1 MPPTA
6 NDTDCEV
13 AIIGA
18 GLAGLACAVTLAD
31 RGMRVTVLEQAAVAG
46 GRAGSERDA
55 VTGDTVDLGPHIL
68 MSEYRNMRAWL
79 ARLGTAQ
86 RIVWN
91 GPHLHTLVD
100 GDTQVAA
107 RSYRL
112 PPPLHFFPS
121 LLRAPQL
128 SLRALA
134 SNARVT
140 WQAMRYGEDE
150 VARLDAL
157 DAETYLRNC
166 GVRPHLIQWYWATLS
181 MSILNV
187 PLDRCSAGALFRF
200 YRLMIGRNDLQL
212 GFAGD
217 GLADLFVPPALAAL
231 NAAGAHVRFNA
242 GVTAIGR
249 NDNRTLTLR
258 LGTGESLR
266 ARACVAAVPPDS
278 LYRLLPEAW
287 RQAHAA
293 FRRLREF
300 MPSPYIS
307 TYLWF
312 DRKLT
317 HARAWARTY
326 APEKLNCDSYD
337 LSNIRLG
344 WSTRPSVIASNIVY
358 SHRAQHLSDD
368 EIVTATLRELTEIAP
383 DIPNARLVHARVHRV
398 PMAIPCP
405 YPGTE
410 HLRLAQATPVPNFY
424 VAGDWTRTGLPAS
437 MEGAVRAGLLAAEA
451 VLHTRTGAPRIA
463 QAIAP
468 AEGIVGLARRA
479 AAR

>member
-1 MPPTA
+1 MPQTT

-18 GLAGLACAVTLAD
+18 GLAGLACALTLAD
-31 RGMRVTVLEQAAVAG
+31 RGVRVTVLEKAAVAG
-46 GRAGSERDA
+46 GRAGSERDS
-55 VTGDTVDLGPHIL
+55 VTGDTVDLGPHIF

-79 ARLGTAQ
+79 ARLGTEQ

-100 GDTQVAA
+100 GDVHVSA

-112 PPPLHFFPS
+112 PPPLHFLPS
-121 LLRAPQL
+121 LLGTPQL
-128 SLRALA
+128 SLRDFA

-140 WQAMRYGEDE
+140 WRAMRYGEHE
-150 VARLDAL
+150 VARLDAV
-157 DAETYLRNC
+157 DAATYLRNC
-166 GVRPHLIQWYWATLS
+166 GVRPHLMQWYWATLS

-187 PLDRCSAGALFRF
+187 PLERCSAGALFRF

-217 GLADLFVPPALAAL
+217 GLAELFVSPALAAL
-231 NAAGAHVRFNA
+231 AAAGAQVRLNAEVA
-242 GVTAIGR
+242 GVTREAAGR
-249 NDNRTLTLR
+249 LSLR
-258 LGTGESLR
+258 LHSGESLT

-278 LYRLLPEAW
+278 LYRVLPDTW
-287 RQAHAA
+287 RQAHAG

-300 MPSPYIS
+300 VPSPYIS

-317 HARAWARTY
+317 GARAWARTY
-326 APEKLNCDSYD
+326 APDKLNCDSYD

-344 WSTRPSVIASNIVY
+344 WSARPSVIASNIVY
-358 SHRAQHLSDD
+358 SHRARHLTDA
-368 EIVTATLRELTEIAP
+368 EIVAATLRELTEIAP
-383 DIPNARLVHARVHRV
+383 TIAQARLLHARVHRV

-410 HLRLAQATPVPNFY
+410 HLRLSQATPVPNLY

-437 MEGAVRAGLLAAEA
+437 MESAVRAGLLAAEA
-451 VLHTRTGAPRIA
+451 VLHARAGAPRIV

-468 AEGIVGLARRA
+468 SQGIVGLVRRA

>member
-1 MPPTA
+1 MPPTT

-31 RGMRVTVLEQAAVAG
+31 RGLRVTVLEKAAVAG
-46 GRAGSERDA
+46 GRAGSERDP
-55 VTGDTVDLGPHIL
+55 VTADTVDLGPHIF

-79 ARLGTAQ
+79 ARLGTEQ

-100 GDTQVAA
+100 ADTQVGA

-121 LLRAPQL
+121 LLRTPQL
-128 SLRALA
+128 SLRDLA

-140 WQAMRYGEDE
+140 WRAMRYGEDE
-150 VARLDAL
+150 VARLDAV
-157 DAETYLRNC
+157 DAEKYLRNS
-166 GVRPHLIQWYWATLS
+166 GVQPHLIQWYWATLS

-187 PLDRCSAGALFRF
+187 PLERCSAGALFRF
-200 YRLMIGRNDLQL
+200 YRLMIGRNDLRL

-231 NAAGAHVRFNA
+231 AAAGAQVRFNA
-242 GVTAIGR
+242 EVAGVTRADAR
-249 NDNRTLTLR
+249 FSLR
-258 LGTGESLR
+258 LRSGESLT

-278 LYRLLPEAW
+278 LYSLLPDTW
-287 RQAHAA
+287 RQGHAG

-300 MPSPYIS
+300 VPSPYIS

-312 DRKLT
+312 DQKLT
-317 HARAWARTY
+317 HARAWARIY

-344 WSTRPSVIASNIVY
+344 WSARPSVIASNIVY
-358 SHRAQHLSDD
+358 SHRAQHLTDA
-368 EIVTATLRELTEIAP
+368 EIVDATLRELTEIAP
-383 DIPNARLVHARVHRV
+383 TIAQARLLHARVHRV
-398 PMAIPCP
+398 PMAVPCP

-410 HLRLAQATPVPNFY
+410 HLRLSQATPVPNFY
-424 VAGDWTRTGLPAS
+424 VAGDWTRTDLPAS
-437 MEGAVRAGLLAAEA
+437 MESAVRAGLLAAEA
-451 VLHTRTGAPRIA
+451 VLHARAGAPRIV

-468 AEGIVGLARRA
+468 SQGIVGLVRRA
-479 AAR
+479 ATR